1 MIVGHLRGHSDDTI
15 QDDHD
20 SNPSWFGLVD
30 SRAKLV
36 GILSFV
42 VVSATLTDAALI
54 AASLA
59 VALAFAAMSGVQAA
73 LLVKSYLV
81 ALPFIVL
88 ASVSVFV
95 FVSIESGINMWART
109 SACVIPLLVLVSG
122 TEPFDLFAGLR
133 RLRVP
138 AVITTLL
145 MLTHRYILV
154 LSGELARMKVARR
167 ARGFRGG
174 RNLLDRYGLRILS
187 NTAGMVLVRSSV
199 RADRIYEGLK
209 ARGFDGE
216 MQAWHKTRIDSR
228 AATLMTCFLVVSVA
242 LVLLQ
247 FEVIV

>member
-1 MIVGHLRGHSDDTI
+1 MTVGHLRGHGNETI
-15 QDDHD
+15 QVDHH
-20 SNPSWFGLVD
+20 SNASWFGLID

-36 GILSFV
+36 GVLSFV
-42 VVSATLTDAALI
+42 VVSATLTDADLI
-54 AASLA
+54 VAALA
-59 VALAFAAMSGVQAA
+59 VALAFAAMSGVRAA
-73 LLVKSYLV
+73 ILIKSYLV

-88 ASVSVFV
+88 ASISVFL

-122 TEPFDLFAGLR
+122 TETFDLFAGLR

-174 RNLLDRYGLRILS
+174 RSLLDKYGLKVLS

-209 ARGFDGE
+209 ARGFDRE
-216 MQAWHKTRIDSR
+216 MHAWRKTRIDSR
-228 AATLMTCFLVVSVA
+228 AATLMACFLVVSAA

-247 FEVIV
+247 LKVIA